1 MNSLILGLY
10 GVLPRRVLLKGN
22 LKREQSFDSLFWD
35 MKSSSPKHD
44 LISNLDDLKRQPLS
58 GSVWDGKAKGIFRP
72 SDALSMQP
80 KPKLA
85 KHKLLKKQQSMFAI
99 VPDHN
104 QQQPCFLARD
114 IEARKAELL
123 AKIQSANRQL
133 MNTPTENPSENE
145 QGQKRADVS
154 ESTICAIA

>member
-1 MNSLILGLY
+1 
-10 GVLPRRVLLKGN
+10 
-22 LKREQSFDSLFWD
+22 
-35 MKSSSPKHD
+35 MKSSPKHD

-58 GSVWDGKAKGIFRP
+58 FTSPGNVWDGKARGIRP
-72 SDALSMQP
+72 SDAIGMQP

-104 QQQPCFLARD
+104 QQQPSFLARD
-114 IEARKAELL
+114 IEARKADLL

-133 MNTPTENPSENE
+133 LNAPAENPSESE
-145 QGQKRADVS
+145 QEQKNNADVS
-154 ESTICAIA
+154 ESTVCAIA

>member
-1 MNSLILGLY
+1 
-10 GVLPRRVLLKGN
+10 
-22 LKREQSFDSLFWD
+22 
-35 MKSSSPKHD
+35 MKSSPKHD

-58 GSVWDGKAKGIFRP
+58 FMSPGNVWDGKARGIRP
-72 SDALSMQP
+72 SDTISMQP

-104 QQQPCFLARD
+104 QQQPSFLARD
-114 IEARKAELL
+114 IEARKTELL

-133 MNTPTENPSENE
+133 LNAPAENPSENE
-145 QGQKRADVS
+145 QEQKNADVS
-154 ESTICAIA
+154 ESTVCAIA